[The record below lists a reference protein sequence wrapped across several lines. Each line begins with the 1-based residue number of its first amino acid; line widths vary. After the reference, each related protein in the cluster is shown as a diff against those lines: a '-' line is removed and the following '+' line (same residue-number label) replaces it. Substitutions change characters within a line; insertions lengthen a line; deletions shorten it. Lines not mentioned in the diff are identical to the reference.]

1 MDTMKVSVEEISGCK
16 RALVVEVPV
25 ESVRSK
31 VEEIFRRLSRTVA
44 LPGFRKG
51 KVPRELIER
60 RFKDEVKSE
69 VMRELI
75 PETSRQAIQEA
86 NLNPIS
92 EPTLEEAIFEEG
104 QPLRFKVSFEVKP
117 KVQLS
122 RYKGVDAFK
131 EKVSVSEEEVE
142 RALHL
147 LQEGSAEYVPMEGW
161 PALRDDLVIV
171 DYEGFIGGRPFKGG
185 KGENVAV
192 ILGSRESLPGFEEE
206 LVGLKKMEAK
216 TFTLEIPSDHP
227 RRDLAG
233 RKILF
238 KVTVKEIKK
247 RRIPPLDDE
256 FARSK
261 GCENLGELKERLRRE
276 LLQRKEREQE
286 ERLKE
291 KILEKVVEAH
301 PFEPPESLVEM
312 ELDGLLSEALRS
324 LPPGRDPEKEA
335 EVLRGRLRE
344 VAKRKVKA
352 SLILEAIAQAEGL
365 GVSEE
370 EVDRELKALAASL
383 NQDEAHLRGLFSRG
397 GRLEGLKARLRER
410 KALEFLYQ
418 QARITES
425 LNLVTLA

>member
-1 MDTMKVSVEEISGCK
+1 MKISLEELSGCK

-25 ESVRSK
+25 ESVRAK
-31 VEEIFRRLSRTVA
+31 MEEVISRLGRTVA

-86 NLNPIS
+86 NLNPLS

-117 KVQLS
+117 SIQLRS
-122 RYKGVDAFK
+122 YKGVDVFK

-147 LQEGSAEYVPMEGW
+147 LQEESAEYVPMEGW

-171 DYEGFIGGRPFKGG
+171 DYEGFVGGRPFKGG
-185 KGENVAV
+185 KGENVAI
-192 ILGSRESLPGFEEE
+192 ILGSGEPFPGFAKE
-206 LVGLKKMEAK
+206 LYGLQKMETK
-216 TFTLEIPSDHP
+216 TFTVKIPSDHP

-233 RKILF
+233 REILF

-261 GCENLGELKERLRRE
+261 GCENLGELKERAKRE
-276 LLQRKEREQE
+276 LLQRKERAEE

-291 KILEKVVEAH
+291 KILEKVIEAH
-301 PFEPPESLVEM
+301 PFEPPESLVEA
-312 ELDGLLSEALRS
+312 ELNGLLSEALRS
-324 LPPGRDPEKEA
+324 LPQGQDPEKEA
-335 EVLRGRLRE
+335 EVFRQRFRE
-344 VAKRKVKA
+344 AAKRRVKA

-365 GVSEE
+365 EVSEE

-397 GRLEGLKARLRER
+397 GRLEGLKARLKER

>member
-1 MDTMKVSVEEISGCK
+1 PMKISLEELSGCK

-31 VEEIFRRLSRTVA
+31 MEEIISRLGRTVA

-75 PETSRQAIQEA
+75 PRASRQAIQEA

-92 EPTLEEAIFEEG
+92 EPTLEEATFEEG
-104 QPLRFKVSFEVKP
+104 QPLRFRVSFEVKP
-117 KVQLS
+117 SIQLS
-122 RYKGVDAFK
+122 HYKGVDVFR
-131 EKVSVSEEEVE
+131 ERVSVSEEEVD

-185 KGENVAV
+185 KGENVAI
-192 ILGSRESLPGFEEE
+192 ILGSGESLPGFEEE
-206 LVGLKKMEAK
+206 LYGLQKMETK
-216 TFTLEIPSDHP
+216 TFTVEIPSDYP

-233 RKILF
+233 KKILF

-247 RRIPPLDDE
+247 RRISPLDDE

-261 GCENLGELKERLRRE
+261 GCENLGELKEQLKRE
-276 LLQRKEREQE
+276 LLQRKERAEE

-291 KILEKVVEAH
+291 KILEKVIEAH
-301 PFEPPESLVEM
+301 PFEPPESLVEA
-312 ELDGLLSEALRS
+312 ELNGLLSEALRS
-324 LPPGRDPEKEA
+324 LPQGRDPEKEA
-335 EVLRGRLRE
+335 EVFRQRLRE
-344 VAKRKVKA
+344 AAKRRVKA
-352 SLILEAIAQAEGL
+352 SLILETIAQAEGL
-365 GVSEE
+365 EVGEE

-383 NQDEAHLRGLFSRG
+383 NRDEAHLRGFFSG
-397 GRLEGLKARLRER
+397 GRLEGLKARLKER

-425 LNLVTLA
+425 LNLVTLV